1 MKAANRVATAT
12 SWVQLKKQLA
22 PAAAALQS
30 WDSCSP
36 TSFPESCDGFK
47 SFTMS
52 EMLLKGMEEISLGPV
67 KMDEQKEK
75 ERSFLLVDENESLQV
90 CFC

>member
-1 MKAANRVATAT
+1 
-12 SWVQLKKQLA
+12 
-22 PAAAALQS
+22 
-30 WDSCSP
+30 
-36 TSFPESCDGFK
+36 
-47 SFTMS
+47 MS
-52 EMLLKGMEEISLGPV
+52 EMLLKDMEEISLGPV

>member
-1 MKAANRVATAT
+1 
-12 SWVQLKKQLA
+12 
-22 PAAAALQS
+22 
-30 WDSCSP
+30 
-36 TSFPESCDGFK
+36 
-47 SFTMS
+47 MS
-52 EMLLKGMEEISLGPV
+52 EMLLKGMEEISLGSV